1 MVNFFQPSMKLLS
14 KTRNGAKT
22 TRRYDEPKTPHQRLM
37 GSADIPPSVKDRLA
51 AQFGELNPAE
61 INRQMVRLQGKL
73 IKMTVK
79 IARSSGGG
87 SI

>member
-1 MVNFFQPSMKLLS
+1 MKLLS

-22 TRRYDEPKTPHQRLM
+22 TRHYDEPKTPHQRLM
-37 GSADIPPSVKDRLA
+37 SSADIPPSVKDSLA
-51 AQFGELNPAE
+51 AQFEELNPAE

-79 IARSSGGG
+79 IARSSGGT
-87 SI
+87 SR